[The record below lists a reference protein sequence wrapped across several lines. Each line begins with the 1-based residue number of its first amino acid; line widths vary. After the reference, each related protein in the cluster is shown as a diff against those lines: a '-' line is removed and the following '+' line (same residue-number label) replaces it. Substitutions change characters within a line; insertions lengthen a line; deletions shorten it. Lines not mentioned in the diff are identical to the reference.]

1 MRDRRMF
8 SQQSKKGISI
18 NTDLAFEC
26 GNRQLFLQYDILYSI
41 ANIYH

>member
-1 MRDRRMF
+1 MF

-26 GNRQLFLQYDILYSI
+26 GNRQLFLQYDIPYSI